1 MIHLIKKAHVGGAQ
15 CLRLITL
22 VALFALAIAT
32 ATAEENKAQLDV
44 TRLAGVD
51 PADIVNTDNTH
62 RVYPYSDEGRKHTFL
77 LMNVGTQQFF
87 NIGGS
92 YGRHASLRDYGM
104 LLWIYNNS
112 KTPDTYNIRT
122 RLNMVAGTTTTTEN
136 LNNKNSYVQYIDN
149 DELKN
154 GVYLE
159 ANPTDDTRAFGW
171 TFEQAEGYT
180 ATNKVYKIKTYGGRY
195 LTATPNDTDDNFCEA
210 VANATPDNPN
220 YCVWKLITLEEYY
233 RLFNTSPSNLS
244 APIDATFLLQSPGF
258 RYDKTNRAY
267 WVTIGATGMSKKIR
281 IGVEECYRWPTSA
294 EYEGGKENDK
304 NYIYENGKYFAAD
317 IKNAHK
323 CGLIQWVTVHKPG
336 WYIFRCNGFS
346 NTNKLAKFFITNSL
360 TYNTT
365 GGFIS
370 TSILNPLDTNGP
382 TNLLDAGKA
391 FYAGKYENEVM
402 IHVSQADI
410 DAMQQV
416 VGTREEHLGFG
427 VIVDNDGTTPT
438 NEWTAFDNFRMLYAG
453 EYEGPCLV
461 LDEDNPDLSYLTETS
476 DEYKNVV
483 LHLNRTFTLNKWN
496 TLTLPVD
503 LTYGQMKR
511 AFGDEM
517 MLAELYQLNANS
529 VRFKTVNRTNDDE
542 VMLTAYTPYIIKP
555 TKEADDNVAYTTP
568 RLKKAAN
575 QYWLGEGEGKYNDE
589 DKVKRYTA
597 GQVSIKAGHY
607 DIPNVTLNRELLT
620 TNLDDHWVS
629 TTTTSASTNDMVCK
643 GTMAKTYY
651 VKDGNGYFY
660 TDGSEQRDDLSG
672 DYFMNKGTM
681 YKVPSTKQYGLKA
694 FRCWFELTGNTD
706 NGSTATAP
714 AKEVSLV
721 IDGIEDN
728 TTGIDTVVGDPS
740 SASAKAHTGAGV
752 YNLNG
757 QLVRPGTSLDGLP
770 QGIYIVNGKKVKK

>member
-62 RVYPYSDEGRKHTFL
+62 RETPYSDEGRKYTFL

-104 LLWIYNNS
+104 LLWIYKNS
-112 KTPDTYNIRT
+112 TTADTYNIRT

-136 LNNKNSYVQYIDN
+136 LNNENSYVQYIDN
-149 DELKN
+149 DELKP

-159 ANPTDDTRAFGW
+159 ANSADATREFGW
-171 TFEQAEGYT
+171 FFEQADGYSKE
-180 ATNKVYKIKTYGGRY
+180 NKVYKIRTYGNRY
-195 LTATPNDTDDNFCEA
+195 LTATPNDANDNFCEA
-210 VANATPDNPN
+210 VADAKLDNPD
-220 YCVWKLITLEEYY
+220 YRVWKLITLEEYY
-233 RLFNTSPSNLS
+233 QLFDASPSDLS
-244 APIDATFLLQSPGF
+244 APIDATFLLQSPDF
-258 RYDKTNRAY
+258 SYNLSNMAY
-267 WVTIGATGMSKKIR
+267 WISTGDAENIR
-281 IGVEECYRWPTSA
+281 FGVEECYKKPTEA
-294 EYEGGKENDK
+294 YYKGGKENDK
-304 NYIYENGKYFAAD
+304 SYICENGKYFAAD
-317 IKNAHK
+317 IKNSK
-323 CGLIQWVTVHKPG
+323 KNGLDQMVNVHKPG
-336 WYIFRCNGFS
+336 WYIIRCNGFS
-346 NTNKLAKFFITNSL
+346 NTNGQAKLFVSDYYSFSSTKE
-360 TYNTT
+360 Y
-365 GGFIS
+365 IS
-370 TSILNPLDTNGP
+370 TVVLNPLDANGP
-382 TNLLDAGKA
+382 TNLLEAGKA

-402 IHVSQADI
+402 IHVSQEDI
-410 DAMQQV
+410 TNFDGEVTLVFGIV
-416 VGTREEHLGFG
+416 VGD
-427 VIVDNDGTTPT
+427 DNTTFT

-483 LHLNRTFTLNKWN
+483 LHLNRTFTLNQWN
-496 TLTLPVD
+496 TLTLPVN

-568 RLKKAAN
+568 RLRKAAN

-589 DKVKRYTA
+589 DKVTRYTS
-597 GQVSIKAGHY
+597 GQVSIKVGHY
-607 DIPNVTLNRELLT
+607 DIPNVTLNRELLKT
-620 TNLDDHWVS
+620 KLDDHWVS

-660 TDGSEQRDDLSG
+660 TDGSEQRDALSG
-672 DYFMNKGTM
+672 DYFMKEGTM
-681 YKVPSTKQYGLKA
+681 WKVPSTKQYGLKA

-706 NGSTATAP
+706 NGTTATAP

-721 IDGIEDN
+721 IDDIEDN

-770 QGIYIVNGKKVKK
+770 KGIYIVNGKKVKK

>member
-104 LLWIYNNS
+104 LLWIYKNS
-112 KTPDTYNIRT
+112 TTADTYNIRT

-149 DELKN
+149 DELKP

-159 ANPTDDTRAFGW
+159 ANPTDATREFGW
-171 TFEQAEGYT
+171 TFEQAEDYSDD
-180 ATNKVYKIKTYGGRY
+180 NKVYKIKTYGNRY
-195 LTATPNDTDDNFCEA
+195 LTATPNDADGNFCEA

-233 RLFNTSPSNLS
+233 QLFDASPSDLS
-244 APIDATFLLQSPGF
+244 APIDATFLLQSPDF
-258 RYDKTNRAY
+258 SYNLSNMAY
-267 WVTIGATGMSKKIR
+267 WISTGDDENIR
-281 IGVEECYRWPTSA
+281 FGVEECYKKPTEA
-294 EYEGGKENDK
+294 YYKGGKENDK
-304 NYIYENGKYFAAD
+304 SYICENGKYFAAD
-317 IKNAHK
+317 IKNSK
-323 CGLIQWVTVHKPG
+323 KNGLDQMVNVHKPG

-346 NTNKLAKFFITNSL
+346 NTNGQAKLFVSEAIKYQIT
-360 TYNTT
+360 
-365 GGFIS
+365 GEH
-370 TSILNPLDTNGP
+370 TSKVALNQLDANGI
-382 TNLLDAGKA
+382 TNLLEAGKA
-391 FYAGKYENEVM
+391 FYTGKYENEVM
-402 IHVSQADI
+402 IHVSQEDI
-410 DAMQQV
+410 TNFDGVVTLVFGIV
-416 VGTREEHLGFG
+416 VGD
-427 VIVDNDGTTPT
+427 DNTTFT
-438 NEWTAFDNFRMLYAG
+438 NAWTAFDNFRMLYAG

-483 LHLNRTFTLNKWN
+483 LHLKRTFTLNQWN
-496 TLTLPVD
+496 TLTLPVN

-568 RLKKAAN
+568 RLRKADN
-575 QYWLGEGEGKYNDE
+575 QFWLDEGKGKENTE
-589 DKVKRYTA
+589 DGVTRYTS

-607 DIPNVTLNRELLT
+607 DIPNVTLNRELLKT
-620 TNLDDHWVS
+620 KLDDHWVS

-651 VKDGNGYFY
+651 VKDGKGMFY
-660 TDGSEQRDDLSG
+660 TDNDKQRDDLSG
-672 DYFMNKGTM
+672 DYFMNKDTM

-706 NGSTATAP
+706 NGTTATAP

-721 IDGIEDN
+721 IDDIEDN
-728 TTGIDTVVGDPS
+728 TTGIDAVVSDPS

-770 QGIYIVNGKKVKK
+770 KGIYIVNGKKVKK

>member
-62 RVYPYSDEGRKHTFL
+62 RETPYSDEGRKHTFL

-104 LLWIYNNS
+104 LLWIYKNS
-112 KTPDTYNIRT
+112 TTADTYNIRT

-149 DELKN
+149 DELKP

-159 ANPTDDTRAFGW
+159 ANPTDATREFGW
-171 TFEQAEGYT
+171 TFEQAEGYSDD
-180 ATNKVYKIKTYGGRY
+180 NKVYKIKTYGNRY
-195 LTATPNDTDDNFCEA
+195 LTATPNDANDNFCEA
-210 VANATPDNPN
+210 VADAKLDNPD
-220 YCVWKLITLEEYY
+220 YRVWKLITLEEYY
-233 RLFNTSPSNLS
+233 QLFDASPSDLS
-244 APIDATFLLQSPGF
+244 APIDATFLLQNPGF
-258 RYDKTNRAY
+258 SYNLSNMAY
-267 WVTIGATGMSKKIR
+267 WISKGHDENIR
-281 IGVEECYRWPTSA
+281 FGVEECYKKPTEA
-294 EYEGGKENDK
+294 YYKGGKENDK
-304 NYIYENGKYFAAD
+304 SYICENGKYFAAD
-317 IKNAHK
+317 IKNSK
-323 CGLIQWVTVHKPG
+323 KNGLDQMVNVHKPG
-336 WYIFRCNGFS
+336 WYIIRCNGFS
-346 NTNKLAKFFITNSL
+346 NTNGQAKLFVSEAIKYQIT
-360 TYNTT
+360 
-365 GGFIS
+365 GEH
-370 TSILNPLDTNGP
+370 TSKVALNKLDTNGP
-382 TNLLDAGKA
+382 TDLLEAGKA

-402 IHVSQADI
+402 IHVSQEDI
-410 DAMQQV
+410 TNFDGVVTLVFGIV
-416 VGTREEHLGFG
+416 VGD
-427 VIVDNDGTTPT
+427 DNTTFT
-438 NEWTAFDNFRMLYAG
+438 NAWTAFDNFRMLYAG

-483 LHLNRTFTLNKWN
+483 LHLNRTFTLNQWN

-529 VRFKTVNRTNDDE
+529 VRFKTVSCTNDDD

-575 QYWLGEGEGKYNDE
+575 QYWLGENEGKTY
-589 DKVKRYTA
+589 DKEGVTRYTA

-651 VKDGNGYFY
+651 VKDGNGMFY

-757 QLVRPGTSLDGLP
+757 QLVRPGTSLEGLP
-770 QGIYIVNGKKVKK
+770 KGIYIVNGKKVKK

>member
-1 MIHLIKKAHVGGAQ
+1 MTHLIKKAHVGGAQ
-15 CLRLITL
+15 CFRLITL

-51 PADIVNTDNTH
+51 PAKIVNTDNTH
-62 RVYPYSDEGRKHTFL
+62 RETPNNDEGRQYTFM

-104 LLWIYNNS
+104 LLWIYKNY
-112 KTPDTYNIRT
+112 KTPGTYNIRT
-122 RLNMVAGTTTTTEN
+122 SLNMVAKTTTDTGN
-136 LNNKNSYVQYIDN
+136 MDNNDSYVQYIDN
-149 DELKN
+149 DAQKH

-159 ANPTDDTRAFGW
+159 ADSADATRAFGW
-171 TFEQAEGYT
+171 TFEQAEGYSE
-180 ATNKVYKIKTYGGRY
+180 TNKVYKIKTYGNRY
-195 LTATPNDTDDNFCEA
+195 LTATPNDADGNFCEA
-210 VANATPDNPN
+210 TTDATLDNPD
-220 YCVWKLITLEEYY
+220 YRVWKLITLEEYY
-233 RLFNTSPSNLS
+233 ELFKASPSDLS

-258 RYDKTNRAY
+258 SYDKTTMAY
-267 WVTIGATGMSKKIR
+267 WRSIGDADNVR
-281 IGVEECYRWPTSA
+281 FGVEECYRKPT
-294 EYEGGKENDK
+294 ENYYKGGKANDK
-304 NYIYENGKYFAAD
+304 SYICENGKFFAAD
-317 IKNAHK
+317 IIKNSK
-323 CGLIQWVTVHKPG
+323 KSGLDQMVNVHKPG

-346 NTNKLAKFFITNSL
+346 NTNGQAKLFVSEAFDYYIMGKH
-360 TYNTT
+360 
-365 GGFIS
+365 
-370 TSILNPLDTNGP
+370 TSKVALNPLDANGP
-382 TNLLDAGKA
+382 TDLLEAGKA

-402 IHVSQADI
+402 IHVSQAELGDHDGTMSLVFGI
-410 DAMQQV
+410 V
-416 VGTREEHLGFG
+416 VGD
-427 VIVDNDGTTPT
+427 DNSTFT
-438 NEWTAFDNFRMLYAG
+438 NAWTAFDNFRMLYAG
-453 EYEGPCLV
+453 EYEGPSLV

-483 LHLNRTFTLNKWN
+483 LHLNRTFTLNQWN

-503 LTYGQMKR
+503 LTYGQMKHT
-511 AFGDEM
+511 FGDEM

-555 TKEADDNVAYTTP
+555 TKGPDDNVAYTTP
-568 RLKKAAN
+568 RLRKADN
-575 QYWLGEGEGKYNDE
+575 QYWLDEGKGVKNADDE
-589 DKVKRYTA
+589 VTRYTS

-607 DIPNVTLNRELLT
+607 DIPDVTLNRELLKT
-620 TNLDDHWVS
+620 KLDAHWVS

-660 TDGSEQRDDLSG
+660 TDGSEQRDALSG

-740 SASAKAHTGAGV
+740 SASAKAHTGDGV

>member
-104 LLWIYNNS
+104 LLWIYKNS
-112 KTPDTYNIRT
+112 TTADTYNIRT
-122 RLNMVAGTTTTTEN
+122 RLNMVAGTTTTEN

-149 DELKN
+149 YELKP

-159 ANPTDDTRAFGW
+159 ANPTDATRKFGW
-171 TFEQAEGYT
+171 TFEQADGYSKE
-180 ATNKVYKIKTYGGRY
+180 NKVYKIRTYGNRY
-195 LTATPNDTDDNFCEA
+195 LTATPNDANDNFCEA
-210 VANATPDNPN
+210 VADAKLDNPD
-220 YCVWKLITLEEYY
+220 YRVWKLITLEEYY
-233 RLFNTSPSNLS
+233 QLFDASPSDLS
-244 APIDATFLLQSPGF
+244 APIDATFLLQSPDF
-258 RYDKTNRAY
+258 SYNLSNMAY
-267 WVTIGATGMSKKIR
+267 WISTGDADKIR
-281 IGVEECYRWPTSA
+281 FGVDECYKKPTEA
-294 EYEGGKENDK
+294 YYKGGKENDK
-304 NYIYENGKYFAAD
+304 SYICENGKYFAAD
-317 IKNAHK
+317 IKNSNK
-323 CGLIQWVTVHKPG
+323 TGLDQMVNVHKPG
-336 WYIFRCNGFS
+336 WYIIRCNGFS
-346 NTNKLAKFFITNSL
+346 NTNGQAKLFVSEAIKYQIT
-360 TYNTT
+360 
-365 GGFIS
+365 GEH
-370 TSILNPLDTNGP
+370 TSKVALNQLDANGI
-382 TNLLDAGKA
+382 TNLLEAGKA
-391 FYAGKYENEVM
+391 FYTGKYENEVM
-402 IHVSQADI
+402 IHVSQEDI
-410 DAMQQV
+410 TNFDGVVTLVFGIV
-416 VGTREEHLGFG
+416 VGD
-427 VIVDNDGTTPT
+427 DNTTFT
-438 NEWTAFDNFRMLYAG
+438 NAWTAFDNFRMLYAG

-511 AFGDEM
+511 AFGDDM
-517 MLAELYQLNANS
+517 MLAKLYQLNANS
-529 VRFKTVNRTNDDE
+529 VRFKTVSCTNDDD

-555 TKEADDNVAYTTP
+555 TKGADDNVAYTTP
-568 RLKKAAN
+568 RLRKAAN

-589 DKVKRYTA
+589 DKVTRYTS
-597 GQVSIKAGHY
+597 GQVSIKVGHY
-607 DIPNVTLNRELLT
+607 DIPNVTLNRELLKT
-620 TNLDDHWVS
+620 KLDDHWVS
-629 TTTTSASTNDMVCK
+629 KTTTSASTNDMVCK

-651 VKDGNGYFY
+651 VKDGNGMFY

-681 YKVPSTKQYGLKA
+681 WKVPTTKQYGLKA

-728 TTGIDTVVGDPS
+728 TTGIDTVVSDPS

>member
-1 MIHLIKKAHVGGAQ
+1 MTHLIKKAHVGGAQ

-62 RVYPYSDEGRKHTFL
+62 RETPNNDEGRQYTFM

-92 YGRHASLRDYGM
+92 YGKHATLSHHGM
-104 LLWIYNNS
+104 LLWIYKNS
-112 KTPDTYNIRT
+112 TTEGTYNIRT
-122 RLNMVAGTTTTTEN
+122 RLNMVAKTNTNPGN
-136 LNNKNSYVQYIDN
+136 PDNKNSYVQYIDN
-149 DELKN
+149 DELKH

-171 TFEQAEGYT
+171 TFEQAEGYS
-180 ATNKVYKIKTYGGRY
+180 ATNKVYKIKTYGDRY
-195 LTATPNDTDDNFCEA
+195 LTATPNDADDNFCEA
-210 VANATPDNPN
+210 TKDAPHDNPD
-220 YCVWKLITLEEYY
+220 YRVWKLITLEEYY
-233 RLFNTSPSNLS
+233 QLVNTSPSDLS
-244 APIDATFLLQSPGF
+244 APIDVTFLLQNPGF
-258 RYDKTNRAY
+258 SYDLSTMAY
-267 WVTIGATGMSKKIR
+267 WISKGDADKIR
-281 IGVEECYRWPTSA
+281 FGVEECYRKPTEA
-294 EYEGGKENDK
+294 YYKGGKENDK
-304 NYIYENGKYFAAD
+304 SYICENGKYFAAD
-317 IKNAHK
+317 IKNSK
-323 CGLIQWVTVHKPG
+323 KTGLDQMVNVHKPG
-336 WYIFRCNGFS
+336 WYIIRCNGFS
-346 NTNKLAKFFITNSL
+346 NTNGQAKLFVSEAFKYQIL
-360 TYNTT
+360 
-365 GGFIS
+365 GEH
-370 TSILNPLDTNGP
+370 TSKVALNPLDANGL
-382 TNLLDAGKA
+382 TNLLEAGKA
-391 FYAGKYENEVM
+391 FYTGKYENEVM
-402 IHVSQADI
+402 MHVSQEDI
-410 DAMQQV
+410 TNFGGVVTLVFGIV
-416 VGTREEHLGFG
+416 VGD
-427 VIVDNDGTTPT
+427 DNTTLT
-438 NEWTAFDNFRMLYAG
+438 NAWTVFDNFRMLYAG
-453 EYEGPCLV
+453 EYEGPSLV

-496 TLTLPVD
+496 TLTLPVN

-511 AFGDEM
+511 AFGDDM

-529 VRFKTVNRTNDDE
+529 VRFKTVSRTNDDE
-542 VMLTAYTPYIIKP
+542 VMLNAYTPYIIKP
-555 TKEADDNVAYTTP
+555 TKGPDDNVAYTTP
-568 RLKKAAN
+568 RLRKADN
-575 QYWLGEGEGKYNDE
+575 QFWLGENEGKYNNE
-589 DKVKRYTA
+589 DKVTRYKA
-597 GQVSIKAGHY
+597 GQVSINAGHY
-607 DIPNVTLNRELLT
+607 DIPNVTLNRELLKN
-620 TNLDDHWVS
+620 NLDDHWVS

-651 VKDGNGYFY
+651 VNKGKGTFY
-660 TDGSEQRDDLSG
+660 TDNGEQRDALSG

>member
-62 RVYPYSDEGRKHTFL
+62 RETPYSDEGRKHTFL

-104 LLWIYNNS
+104 LLWIYKNS
-112 KTPDTYNIRT
+112 TTADTYNIRT

-149 DELKN
+149 DELKP

-159 ANPTDDTRAFGW
+159 ANSADATREFGW
-171 TFEQAEGYT
+171 HFKRAEGYSDN
-180 ATNKVYKIKTYGGRY
+180 NKVYEIWTYGNRY
-195 LTATPNDTDDNFCEA
+195 LTATPNDANDNFCEA
-210 VANATPDNPN
+210 VADAKLDNPD
-220 YCVWKLITLEEYY
+220 YRVWKLITLEEYY
-233 RLFNTSPSNLS
+233 QLFDASPSDLS
-244 APIDATFLLQSPGF
+244 APIDATFLLQNPGF
-258 RYDKTNRAY
+258 SYDLSNRAY
-267 WVTIGATGMSKKIR
+267 WIPTGDPENIR
-281 IGVEECYRWPTSA
+281 FGVDECYKKPTEA
-294 EYEGGKENDK
+294 YYKGGKENDK
-304 NYIYENGKYFAAD
+304 SYICENGKYFAAD
-317 IKNAHK
+317 IKNSK
-323 CGLIQWVTVHKPG
+323 KNGLDQMVNVHKPG
-336 WYIFRCNGFS
+336 WYIIRCNGFS
-346 NTNKLAKFFITNSL
+346 NTNGQAKLFVSEAIKYQIT
-360 TYNTT
+360 
-365 GGFIS
+365 GEH
-370 TSILNPLDTNGP
+370 TSKVALNKLDTNGP
-382 TNLLDAGKA
+382 TDLLEAGKA

-402 IHVSQADI
+402 IHVSQEDI
-410 DAMQQV
+410 TNFDGVVTLVFGIV
-416 VGTREEHLGFG
+416 VGD
-427 VIVDNDGTTPT
+427 DNTTFT
-438 NEWTAFDNFRMLYAG
+438 NAWTAFDNFRMLYAG

-483 LHLNRTFTLNKWN
+483 LHLNRTFTLNQWN

-529 VRFKTVNRTNDDE
+529 VRFKTVSCTNDDD

-555 TKEADDNVAYTTP
+555 TKKADDNVAYTTP
-568 RLKKAAN
+568 RLRKADN
-575 QYWLGEGEGKYNDE
+575 QFWLDEGKGKENTE
-589 DKVKRYTA
+589 DGVTRYTS

-607 DIPNVTLNRELLT
+607 DIPNVTLNRELLKT
-620 TNLDDHWVS
+620 KLDDHWVS

-651 VKDGNGYFY
+651 VKDGNGMFY

>member
-62 RVYPYSDEGRKHTFL
+62 RVYPYSDEGRKYTFL

-104 LLWIYNNS
+104 LLWIYKNY
-112 KTPDTYNIRT
+112 TTADTYNIRT

-149 DELKN
+149 DELKP

-159 ANPTDDTRAFGW
+159 ANPTDATREFGW
-171 TFEQAEGYT
+171 TFVQAEGYSDN
-180 ATNKVYKIKTYGGRY
+180 NKVYKIKTYGDRY
-195 LTATPNDTDDNFCEA
+195 LTATPNDADGNFCEA

-233 RLFNTSPSNLS
+233 RLFDASPSDLS
-244 APIDATFLLQSPGF
+244 APIDATFLLQSPDF
-258 RYDKTNRAY
+258 SYNLSNMAY
-267 WVTIGATGMSKKIR
+267 WISKGDADKIR
-281 IGVEECYRWPTSA
+281 FGVEECYKNPTEA
-294 EYEGGKENDK
+294 YYKGGKENDK
-304 NYIYENGKYFAAD
+304 SYICENGKYFAAD
-317 IKNAHK
+317 IKNSK
-323 CGLIQWVTVHKPG
+323 KNGLDQMVNVHKPG
-336 WYIFRCNGFS
+336 WYIIRCNGFS
-346 NTNKLAKFFITNSL
+346 NTNGQAKLFVSEAFKYQIT
-360 TYNTT
+360 
-365 GGFIS
+365 GEH
-370 TSILNPLDTNGP
+370 TSKVALNQLDANVP
-382 TNLLDAGKA
+382 TDLLEAGKA
-391 FYAGKYENEVM
+391 FYTGKYENEVM
-402 IHVSQADI
+402 IHVSQEDI
-410 DAMQQV
+410 TNFDGVVTLVFGIV
-416 VGTREEHLGFG
+416 VG
-427 VIVDNDGTTPT
+427 DNNTTFT
-438 NEWTAFDNFRMLYAG
+438 NAWTAFDNFRMLYAG
-453 EYEGPCLV
+453 EYEGPSLV

-483 LHLNRTFTLNKWN
+483 LHLNRTFTLNQWN

-511 AFGDEM
+511 AFGDDM
-517 MLAELYQLNANS
+517 MLAKLYQLNANS

-542 VMLTAYTPYIIKP
+542 VMLKAYTPYIIKP
-555 TKEADDNVAYTTP
+555 TKGADNNVAYTTP
-568 RLKKAAN
+568 RLRKADN
-575 QYWLGEGEGKYNDE
+575 KYWLDEGVGKTNADDGET
-589 DKVKRYTA
+589 RYTS

-660 TDGSEQRDDLSG
+660 TDGSEQRDALSG

-706 NGSTATAP
+706 NGTTATAP

-770 QGIYIVNGKKVKK
+770 KGIYIVNGKKVKK

>member
-104 LLWIYNNS
+104 LLWIYKNS
-112 KTPDTYNIRT
+112 TTADTYNIRT

-149 DELKN
+149 DELKP

-159 ANPTDDTRAFGW
+159 ANPTDATREFGW
-171 TFEQAEGYT
+171 TFEQAEDYSDD
-180 ATNKVYKIKTYGGRY
+180 NKVYKIKTYGNRY
-195 LTATPNDTDDNFCEA
+195 LTATPNDANDNFCEA
-210 VANATPDNPN
+210 VADAKLDNPD
-220 YCVWKLITLEEYY
+220 YRVWKLITLEEYY
-233 RLFNTSPSNLS
+233 QLFDASPSDLS
-244 APIDATFLLQSPGF
+244 APIDATFLLQSPDF
-258 RYDKTNRAY
+258 SYNLSNMAY
-267 WVTIGATGMSKKIR
+267 WIPTGDPENIR
-281 IGVEECYRWPTSA
+281 FGVDECYKKPTEA
-294 EYEGGKENDK
+294 YYKGGKENDK
-304 NYIYENGKYFAAD
+304 SYICENGKYFAAD
-317 IKNAHK
+317 IKNSNK
-323 CGLIQWVTVHKPG
+323 TGLDQMVNVHKPG
-336 WYIFRCNGFS
+336 WYIIRCNGFS
-346 NTNKLAKFFITNSL
+346 NTNGQAKLFVSEAIKYQIT
-360 TYNTT
+360 
-365 GGFIS
+365 GEH
-370 TSILNPLDTNGP
+370 TSKVALNKLDTNGP
-382 TNLLDAGKA
+382 TDLLEAGKA

-402 IHVSQADI
+402 IHVSQEDI
-410 DAMQQV
+410 TNFDGVVTLVFGIV
-416 VGTREEHLGFG
+416 VGD
-427 VIVDNDGTTPT
+427 DNTTFT
-438 NEWTAFDNFRMLYAG
+438 NAWTAFDNFRMLYAG

-529 VRFKTVNRTNDDE
+529 VRFKTVSCDTDDK
-542 VMLTAYTPYIIKP
+542 VMLNAYTPYIIKP

-575 QYWLGEGEGKYNDE
+575 QYWLGENEGKTY
-589 DKVKRYTA
+589 DKEGVTRYTA

-770 QGIYIVNGKKVKK
+770 KGIYIVNGKKVKK

>member
-62 RVYPYSDEGRKHTFL
+62 RETPYSDKGRKYTFL

-104 LLWIYNNS
+104 LLWIYKNS
-112 KTPDTYNIRT
+112 TTADTYNIRT

-149 DELKN
+149 DELKP

-159 ANPTDDTRAFGW
+159 ANPTDATREFGW
-171 TFEQAEGYT
+171 TFEQAEDYSDD
-180 ATNKVYKIKTYGGRY
+180 NKVYKIKTYGNRY
-195 LTATPNDTDDNFCEA
+195 LTATPNDANDNFCEA
-210 VANATPDNPN
+210 VADAKLDNPD
-220 YCVWKLITLEEYY
+220 YRVWKLITLEEYY
-233 RLFNTSPSNLS
+233 QLFDASPSDLS
-244 APIDATFLLQSPGF
+244 APIDATFLLQSPDF
-258 RYDKTNRAY
+258 SYNLSNMAY
-267 WVTIGATGMSKKIR
+267 WIPTGDDDKIR
-281 IGVEECYRWPTSA
+281 FGVEECYKNQTEA
-294 EYEGGKENDK
+294 YYKGGKENDK
-304 NYIYENGKYFAAD
+304 SYICENGKYFAAD
-317 IKNAHK
+317 IKNSK
-323 CGLIQWVTVHKPG
+323 KNGLDQMVNVHKPG
-336 WYIFRCNGFS
+336 WYIIRCNGFS
-346 NTNKLAKFFITNSL
+346 NTNGQAKLFVSEAIKYQIT
-360 TYNTT
+360 
-365 GGFIS
+365 GEH
-370 TSILNPLDTNGP
+370 TSKVALNKLDTNGP
-382 TNLLDAGKA
+382 TDLLEAGKA

-402 IHVSQADI
+402 IHVSQEDI
-410 DAMQQV
+410 TKFDGVVTLVFGIV
-416 VGTREEHLGFG
+416 VGD
-427 VIVDNDGTTPT
+427 DNTTFT
-438 NEWTAFDNFRMLYAG
+438 NAWTAFDNFRMLYAG

-483 LHLNRTFTLNKWN
+483 LHLKRTFTLNQWN
-496 TLTLPVD
+496 TLTLPVN

-529 VRFKTVNRTNDDE
+529 VRFKTVSCTNDDD

-555 TKEADDNVAYTTP
+555 TKKADDNVAYTTP

-575 QYWLGEGEGKYNDE
+575 QYWLGENEGKTY
-589 DKVKRYTA
+589 DKEGVTRYTA

-651 VKDGNGYFY
+651 VKDGNGMFY

-728 TTGIDTVVGDPS
+728 TTGIDTVVGDPL

-770 QGIYIVNGKKVKK
+770 KGIYIVNGKKVKK

>member
-104 LLWIYNNS
+104 LLWIYKNS
-112 KTPDTYNIRT
+112 TTADTYNIRT

-149 DELKN
+149 DELKP

-159 ANPTDDTRAFGW
+159 ANPTDATREFGW
-171 TFEQAEGYT
+171 TFEQAEGYSDD
-180 ATNKVYKIKTYGGRY
+180 NKVYKIKTYGNRY
-195 LTATPNDTDDNFCEA
+195 LTATPNDANDNFCEA
-210 VANATPDNPN
+210 VADAKLDNPD
-220 YCVWKLITLEEYY
+220 YRVWKLITLEEYY
-233 RLFNTSPSNLS
+233 QLFDASPSDLS
-244 APIDATFLLQSPGF
+244 APIDATFLLQSPDF
-258 RYDKTNRAY
+258 SYNLSNMAY
-267 WVTIGATGMSKKIR
+267 WISKGHDENIR
-281 IGVEECYRWPTSA
+281 FGVEECYKKPTEA
-294 EYEGGKENDK
+294 YYKGGKENDK
-304 NYIYENGKYFAAD
+304 SYICENGKYFAAD
-317 IKNAHK
+317 IKNSK
-323 CGLIQWVTVHKPG
+323 KNGLDQMVNVHKPG
-336 WYIFRCNGFS
+336 WYIIRCNGFS
-346 NTNKLAKFFITNSL
+346 NTNGQAKLFVSEAIKYQIT
-360 TYNTT
+360 
-365 GGFIS
+365 GEH
-370 TSILNPLDTNGP
+370 TSKVALNQLDANGI
-382 TNLLDAGKA
+382 TNLLEAGKA
-391 FYAGKYENEVM
+391 FYTGKYENEVM
-402 IHVSQADI
+402 IHVSQEDI
-410 DAMQQV
+410 TKFDGV
-416 VGTREEHLGFG
+416 VTLVFG
-427 VIVDNDGTTPT
+427 IVIGDNNTTFT
-438 NEWTAFDNFRMLYAG
+438 NAWTAFDNFRMLYAG

-483 LHLNRTFTLNKWN
+483 LHLKRTFTLNQWN
-496 TLTLPVD
+496 TLTLPVN

-575 QYWLGEGEGKYNDE
+575 QYWLGENEGKTY
-589 DKVKRYTA
+589 DKEGVTRYTA

-714 AKEVSLV
+714 AKEVSLF

-728 TTGIDTVVGDPS
+728 ITGIDTVVGDPS

>member
-62 RVYPYSDEGRKHTFL
+62 RETPNNDEGRKYTFM

-92 YGRHASLRDYGM
+92 YGKHATLSHYGM
-104 LLWIYNNS
+104 LLWIYQNS
-112 KTPDTYNIRT
+112 TTTGTYNIRT
-122 RLNMVAGTTTTTEN
+122 RLNMVAKTNTNAGDMD
-136 LNNKNSYVQYIDN
+136 NKNSYVQYIDN
-149 DELKN
+149 DERKP

-171 TFEQAEGYT
+171 TFEQAEGYSDD
-180 ATNKVYKIKTYGGRY
+180 NKVYKIKTYGNRY
-195 LTATPNDTDDNFCEA
+195 LTATPNDANDNFCEA
-210 VANATPDNPN
+210 VADAKLDNSD
-220 YCVWKLITLEEYY
+220 YRVWKLITLEEYY
-233 RLFNTSPSNLS
+233 QLFDASPSDLS
-244 APIDATFLLQSPGF
+244 APIDATFLLQSPDF
-258 RYDKTNRAY
+258 SYDLSNRAY
-267 WVTIGATGMSKKIR
+267 WISTGDADKIR
-281 IGVEECYRWPTSA
+281 FGVEECYKKPTEA
-294 EYEGGKENDK
+294 YYKGGKENDK
-304 NYIYENGKYFAAD
+304 SYICENGKYFAAD
-317 IKNAHK
+317 IKNSK
-323 CGLIQWVTVHKPG
+323 KNGLDQMVNVHKPG

-346 NTNKLAKFFITNSL
+346 NTNGQAKLFVSEASDYYIMGKH
-360 TYNTT
+360 
-365 GGFIS
+365 
-370 TSILNPLDTNGP
+370 TSKVALNKLDTNGP
-382 TNLLDAGKA
+382 TDLLEAGKA

-402 IHVSQADI
+402 IHVSQAELDSK
-410 DAMQQV
+410 
-416 VGTREEHLGFG
+416 
-427 VIVDNDGTTPT
+427 DGTVSLVFGIVIGDNNTTFT
-438 NEWTAFDNFRMLYAG
+438 NAWTAFDNFRMLYAG
-453 EYEGPCLV
+453 EYEGPSLV

-517 MLAELYQLNANS
+517 MLAKLYQLNANS
-529 VRFKTVNRTNDDE
+529 VRFKTVSCTNDDD

-555 TKEADDNVAYTTP
+555 TKGADDNVAYTTP
-568 RLKKAAN
+568 RLRKAAN

-589 DKVKRYTA
+589 DKVTRYTS
-597 GQVSIKAGHY
+597 GQVSIKVGHY

-728 TTGIDTVVGDPS
+728 TTGIDAVVDDPS

-757 QLVRPGTSLDGLP
+757 QLVRSGTSLDGLP
-770 QGIYIVNGKKVKK
+770 QGIYISSTAKR

>member
-44 TRLAGVD
+44 TRLAGVN

-104 LLWIYNNS
+104 LLWIYKNS
-112 KTPDTYNIRT
+112 TTADTYNIRT

-149 DELKN
+149 DELKP

-159 ANPTDDTRAFGW
+159 ANPTDATREFGW
-171 TFEQAEGYT
+171 TFVQAEGYSDN
-180 ATNKVYKIKTYGGRY
+180 NKVYKIKTYGDRY
-195 LTATPNDTDDNFCEA
+195 LTATPNDADGNFCEA

-244 APIDATFLLQSPGF
+244 APIDATFLLQSPDF
-258 RYDKTNRAY
+258 SYNLSNMAY
-267 WVTIGATGMSKKIR
+267 WIPTGDDDKIR
-281 IGVEECYRWPTSA
+281 FGVEECYKNPTEA
-294 EYEGGKENDK
+294 YYKGGKENDK
-304 NYIYENGKYFAAD
+304 SYICENGKYFAAD
-317 IKNAHK
+317 IKNSK
-323 CGLIQWVTVHKPG
+323 KNGLDQMVNVHKPG
-336 WYIFRCNGFS
+336 WYIIRCNGFS
-346 NTNKLAKFFITNSL
+346 NTNGQAKLFVSEAIKYQIT
-360 TYNTT
+360 
-365 GGFIS
+365 GEH
-370 TSILNPLDTNGP
+370 TSKVALNQLDANGI
-382 TNLLDAGKA
+382 TNLLEAGKA
-391 FYAGKYENEVM
+391 FYTGKYENEVM
-402 IHVSQADI
+402 IHVSQEDI
-410 DAMQQV
+410 TKFDGV
-416 VGTREEHLGFG
+416 VTLVFG
-427 VIVDNDGTTPT
+427 IVIGDNNTTFT
-438 NEWTAFDNFRMLYAG
+438 NAWTAFDNFRMLYAG

-483 LHLNRTFTLNKWN
+483 LHLNRTFTLNQWN
-496 TLTLPVD
+496 TLTLPVN

-529 VRFKTVNRTNDDE
+529 VRFKTVSCTNDDD

-555 TKEADDNVAYTTP
+555 TKKADDNVAYTTP

-575 QYWLGEGEGKYNDE
+575 QYWLGENEGKTY
-589 DKVKRYTA
+589 DKEGVTRYTA

-714 AKEVSLV
+714 AKEVRLV

>member
-1 MIHLIKKAHVGGAQ
+1 MTHLIKKAHFGGAQ

-51 PADIVNTDNTH
+51 PAEIVNTDNTY
-62 RVYPYSDEGRKHTFL
+62 RVTPYDEEGRKHTFL
-77 LMNVGTQQFF
+77 LMNVGTQRFF

-92 YGRHASLRDYGM
+92 YGRHATLAHYGM
-104 LLWIYNNS
+104 LLWIYQNS
-112 KTPDTYNIRT
+112 TTTGTYNIRT
-122 RLNMVAGTTTTTEN
+122 RLNMVAKTTTETGN
-136 LNNKNSYVQYIDN
+136 PDNKDSYVQYIDN
-149 DELKN
+149 DGQKN

-159 ANPTDDTRAFGW
+159 ANPTDETRAFGW
-171 TFEQAEGYT
+171 TFEQAEGYS
-180 ATNKVYKIKTYGGRY
+180 ATNKVYKIKTYGNRY
-195 LTATPNDTDDNFCEA
+195 LTATPNDADDNFCEA
-210 VANATPDNPN
+210 TTDDAKLDNPD
-220 YCVWKLITLEEYY
+220 YRVWKLITLEEYY
-233 RLFNTSPSNLS
+233 QLFDASPSNLS

-258 RYDKTNRAY
+258 SYDKTTMAY
-267 WVTIGATGMSKKIR
+267 WRSIGDAHYVHF
-281 IGVEECYRWPTSA
+281 GVDECYRKPTNA
-294 EYEGGKENDK
+294 FYEGYKKDDK
-304 NYIYENGKYFAAD
+304 SYICENGKYFAAD
-317 IKNAHK
+317 IKDSKKN
-323 CGLIQWVTVHKPG
+323 GLDQMVNVHKPG

-346 NTNKLAKFFITNSL
+346 NTNGQAKLFVSEALKYYIL
-360 TYNTT
+360 
-365 GGFIS
+365 GEH
-370 TSILNPLDTNGP
+370 TSKVALNPLDANGP
-382 TNLLDAGKA
+382 TNLLEAGKA

-402 IHVSQADI
+402 IHVSQAELDDNKGTVSLVFGI
-410 DAMQQV
+410 V
-416 VGTREEHLGFG
+416 VG
-427 VIVDNDGTTPT
+427 DNNTTLT
-438 NEWTAFDNFRMLYAG
+438 DAWTAFDNFRMLYAG
-453 EYEGPCLV
+453 EYEGPSLV

-529 VRFKTVNRTNDDE
+529 VRFKTVSRTNDDD

-555 TKEADDNVAYTTP
+555 TKGPDDNVAYTTP

-575 QYWLGEGEGKYNDE
+575 QYWLDEGKGKENTE
-589 DKVKRYTA
+589 DGVTRYTS

-607 DIPNVTLNRELLT
+607 DIPNVTLNRELLNT
-620 TNLDDHWVS
+620 KLDAHWVS

-651 VKDGNGYFY
+651 VKDGNGKFY
-660 TDGSEQRDDLSG
+660 TDGGEQRDALSG

-728 TTGIDTVVGDPS
+728 TTGIDSIAGDPS

>member
-62 RVYPYSDEGRKHTFL
+62 RETPYSDEGRKYTFL

-104 LLWIYNNS
+104 LLWIYKNS
-112 KTPDTYNIRT
+112 TTADTYNIRT

-136 LNNKNSYVQYIDN
+136 LNNENSYVQYIDN
-149 DELKN
+149 DELKP

-159 ANPTDDTRAFGW
+159 ANSADATREFGW
-171 TFEQAEGYT
+171 FFEQAEGYSDN
-180 ATNKVYKIKTYGGRY
+180 NKVYKIKTYGNRY
-195 LTATPNDTDDNFCEA
+195 LTATPNDANDNFCEA
-210 VANATPDNPN
+210 VADAKLDNPD
-220 YCVWKLITLEEYY
+220 YRVWKLITLEEYY
-233 RLFNTSPSNLS
+233 QLFDASPSDLS
-244 APIDATFLLQSPGF
+244 APIDATFLLQSPDF
-258 RYDKTNRAY
+258 SYNLSNMAY
-267 WVTIGATGMSKKIR
+267 WISKGDADKIR
-281 IGVEECYRWPTSA
+281 FGVEECYKNPTEA
-294 EYEGGKENDK
+294 YYKGGKENDK
-304 NYIYENGKYFAAD
+304 SYICENGKYFAAD
-317 IKNAHK
+317 IKNSK
-323 CGLIQWVTVHKPG
+323 KNGLDQMVNVHKPG

-346 NTNKLAKFFITNSL
+346 NTNGQAKLFVSEAFKYYIM
-360 TYNTT
+360 
-365 GGFIS
+365 GEH
-370 TSILNPLDTNGP
+370 TSKVALNQLDANVP
-382 TNLLDAGKA
+382 TDLLEAGKA

-402 IHVSQADI
+402 IHVSQAELDSNK
-410 DAMQQV
+410 
-416 VGTREEHLGFG
+416 GTVSLVFG
-427 VIVDNDGTTPT
+427 IVIGDDNTTFT
-438 NEWTAFDNFRMLYAG
+438 NAWTAFDNFRMLYAG

-483 LHLNRTFTLNKWN
+483 LHLNRTFTLNQWN

-575 QYWLGEGEGKYNDE
+575 QYWLGENEGKTY
-589 DKVKRYTA
+589 DKEGVTRYTA

-651 VKDGNGYFY
+651 VKDGNGMFY

-694 FRCWFELTGNTD
+694 FRCWFDLTGNTD

-770 QGIYIVNGKKVKK
+770 KGIYIVNGKKVKK

>member
-62 RVYPYSDEGRKHTFL
+62 RKTPYSDEGRKHTFL

-104 LLWIYNNS
+104 LLWIYKNS
-112 KTPDTYNIRT
+112 TTADTYNIRT

-136 LNNKNSYVQYIDN
+136 LNNENSYVQYIDN
-149 DELKN
+149 DELKP

-159 ANPTDDTRAFGW
+159 ANSADATREFGW
-171 TFEQAEGYT
+171 FFEQADGYSKE
-180 ATNKVYKIKTYGGRY
+180 NKVYKIRTYGNRY
-195 LTATPNDTDDNFCEA
+195 LTATPNDANDNFCEA
-210 VANATPDNPN
+210 VADAKLDNPD
-220 YCVWKLITLEEYY
+220 YRVWKLITLEEYY
-233 RLFNTSPSNLS
+233 QLFDASPSDLS
-244 APIDATFLLQSPGF
+244 APIDATFLLQSPDF
-258 RYDKTNRAY
+258 SYNLSNMAY
-267 WVTIGATGMSKKIR
+267 WISTGDADKIR
-281 IGVEECYRWPTSA
+281 FGVEECYKNPTEA
-294 EYEGGKENDK
+294 YYKGGKENDK
-304 NYIYENGKYFAAD
+304 SYICENGKYFAAD
-317 IKNAHK
+317 IKNSNK
-323 CGLIQWVTVHKPG
+323 TGLDQMVNVHKPG
-336 WYIFRCNGFS
+336 WYIIRCNGFS
-346 NTNKLAKFFITNSL
+346 NTNGQAKLFVSEAIKYQIT
-360 TYNTT
+360 
-365 GGFIS
+365 GEH
-370 TSILNPLDTNGP
+370 TSKVALNQLDANGI
-382 TNLLDAGKA
+382 TNLLEAGKA
-391 FYAGKYENEVM
+391 FYTGKYENEVM
-402 IHVSQADI
+402 IHVSQEDI
-410 DAMQQV
+410 TNFGGVVTLVFGIV
-416 VGTREEHLGFG
+416 VGD
-427 VIVDNDGTTPT
+427 DNTTFT
-438 NEWTAFDNFRMLYAG
+438 NAWTAFDNFRMLYAG

-483 LHLNRTFTLNKWN
+483 LHLNRTFTLNQWN

-575 QYWLGEGEGKYNDE
+575 QYWLGENEGKTY
-589 DKVKRYTA
+589 DKEGVTRYTA

-629 TTTTSASTNDMVCK
+629 TMTTSASTNDMVCK

-660 TDGSEQRDDLSG
+660 TDGSEQRDALSG

-770 QGIYIVNGKKVKK
+770 KGIYIVNGKKVKK

>member
-104 LLWIYNNS
+104 LLWIYKNS
-112 KTPDTYNIRT
+112 TTADTYNIRT

-136 LNNKNSYVQYIDN
+136 LNNENSYVQYIDN
-149 DELKN
+149 DELKP

-159 ANPTDDTRAFGW
+159 ANPTDATREFGW
-171 TFEQAEGYT
+171 TFEQAEDYSDD
-180 ATNKVYKIKTYGGRY
+180 NKVYKIKTYGNRY
-195 LTATPNDTDDNFCEA
+195 LTATPNDANDNFCEA
-210 VANATPDNPN
+210 VADAKLDNPD
-220 YCVWKLITLEEYY
+220 YRVWKLITLEEYY
-233 RLFNTSPSNLS
+233 QLFDASPSDLS
-244 APIDATFLLQSPGF
+244 APIDATFLLQSPDF
-258 RYDKTNRAY
+258 SYNLSNMAY
-267 WVTIGATGMSKKIR
+267 WIPTGDPENIR
-281 IGVEECYRWPTSA
+281 FGVDECYKKPTEA
-294 EYEGGKENDK
+294 YYKGGKENDK
-304 NYIYENGKYFAAD
+304 SYICENGKYFAAD
-317 IKNAHK
+317 IKNSNK
-323 CGLIQWVTVHKPG
+323 TGLDQMVNVHKPG
-336 WYIFRCNGFS
+336 WYIIRCNGFS
-346 NTNKLAKFFITNSL
+346 NTNGQAKLFVSEAIKYQIT
-360 TYNTT
+360 
-365 GGFIS
+365 GEH
-370 TSILNPLDTNGP
+370 TSKVALNKLDTNGP
-382 TNLLDAGKA
+382 TDLLEAGKA

-402 IHVSQADI
+402 IHVSQEDI
-410 DAMQQV
+410 TNFDGVVTLVFGIV
-416 VGTREEHLGFG
+416 VGD
-427 VIVDNDGTTPT
+427 DNTTFT
-438 NEWTAFDNFRMLYAG
+438 NAWTAFDNFRMLYAG

-483 LHLNRTFTLNKWN
+483 LHLNRTFTLNQWN

-575 QYWLGEGEGKYNDE
+575 QYWLGENEGKTY
-589 DKVKRYTA
+589 DKEGVTRYTA

-651 VKDGNGYFY
+651 VKDGNGMFY

-770 QGIYIVNGKKVKK
+770 KGIYIVNGKKVKK

>member
-62 RVYPYSDEGRKHTFL
+62 RETPYSDEGRKHTFL

-104 LLWIYNNS
+104 LLWIYKNS
-112 KTPDTYNIRT
+112 TTADTYNIRT

-149 DELKN
+149 DELKP

-159 ANPTDDTRAFGW
+159 ANPTDATREFGW
-171 TFEQAEGYT
+171 TFEQAEGYSDD
-180 ATNKVYKIKTYGGRY
+180 NKVYKIKTYGNRY
-195 LTATPNDTDDNFCEA
+195 LTATPNDANDNFCEA
-210 VANATPDNPN
+210 VADAKLDNPD
-220 YCVWKLITLEEYY
+220 YRVWKLITLEEYY
-233 RLFNTSPSNLS
+233 QLFDASPSDLS
-244 APIDATFLLQSPGF
+244 APIDATFLLQNPGF
-258 RYDKTNRAY
+258 SYNLSNMAY
-267 WVTIGATGMSKKIR
+267 WISKGHDENIR
-281 IGVEECYRWPTSA
+281 FGVEECYKKPTEA
-294 EYEGGKENDK
+294 YYKGGKENDK
-304 NYIYENGKYFAAD
+304 SYICENGKYFAAD
-317 IKNAHK
+317 IKNSK
-323 CGLIQWVTVHKPG
+323 KNGLDQMVNVHKPG
-336 WYIFRCNGFS
+336 WYIIRCNGFS
-346 NTNKLAKFFITNSL
+346 NTNGQAKLFVSEAIKYQIT
-360 TYNTT
+360 
-365 GGFIS
+365 GEH
-370 TSILNPLDTNGP
+370 TSKVALNKLDTNGP
-382 TNLLDAGKA
+382 TDLLEAGKA

-402 IHVSQADI
+402 IHVSQEDI
-410 DAMQQV
+410 TNFDGVVTLVFGIV
-416 VGTREEHLGFG
+416 VGD
-427 VIVDNDGTTPT
+427 DNTTFT
-438 NEWTAFDNFRMLYAG
+438 NAWTAFDNFRMLYAG

-483 LHLNRTFTLNKWN
+483 LHLNRTFTLNQWN

-575 QYWLGEGEGKYNDE
+575 QYWLGENEGKTY
-589 DKVKRYTA
+589 DKEGVTRYTA

-651 VKDGNGYFY
+651 VKDGNGMFY

-757 QLVRPGTSLDGLP
+757 QLVRPGTSLEGLP
-770 QGIYIVNGKKVKK
+770 KGIYIVNGKKVKK

>member
-62 RVYPYSDEGRKHTFL
+62 REPPNNDEGRKYTFM

-92 YGRHASLRDYGM
+92 YGKHATLSHYGM
-104 LLWIYNNS
+104 LLWIYQNS
-112 KTPDTYNIRT
+112 TTTGTYNIRT
-122 RLNMVAGTTTTTEN
+122 RLNMVAKTNTNAGDMD
-136 LNNKNSYVQYIDN
+136 NKNSYVQYIDN
-149 DELKN
+149 DERKP

-210 VANATPDNPN
+210 TTDDAKLDNPD
-220 YCVWKLITLEEYY
+220 YRVWKLITLEEYY
-233 RLFNTSPSNLS
+233 QLFDASPSDLS
-244 APIDATFLLQSPGF
+244 APIDATFLLQNPGF
-258 RYDKTNRAY
+258 SYDLSNRAY
-267 WVTIGATGMSKKIR
+267 WIPTGYAENIR
-281 IGVEECYRWPTSA
+281 FGVDECYKKPTEA
-294 EYEGGKENDK
+294 YYKGGKQNEK
-304 NYIYENGKYFAAD
+304 NYICENGKYFAAD
-317 IKNAHK
+317 IKNSNK
-323 CGLIQWVTVHKPG
+323 NGLDQMVNVHKPG

-346 NTNKLAKFFITNSL
+346 NTNGQAKLFVSEASDYYIMGKH
-360 TYNTT
+360 
-365 GGFIS
+365 
-370 TSILNPLDTNGP
+370 TSKVALNQLDTNGP
-382 TNLLDAGKA
+382 TDLLEAGKA
-391 FYAGKYENEVM
+391 FYTGKYENEVM
-402 IHVSQADI
+402 IHVSQAELDSK
-410 DAMQQV
+410 
-416 VGTREEHLGFG
+416 
-427 VIVDNDGTTPT
+427 DGTVSLVFGIVIGDNNTTFT
-438 NEWTAFDNFRMLYAG
+438 NAWTAFDNFRMLYAG
-453 EYEGPCLV
+453 EYEGPSLV

-483 LHLNRTFTLNKWN
+483 LHLNRTFTLNQWN

-511 AFGDEM
+511 AFGDDM
-517 MLAELYQLNANS
+517 MLAKLYQLNANS
-529 VRFKTVNRTNDDE
+529 VRFKTVSCTNDDD

-555 TKEADDNVAYTTP
+555 TKGADDNVAYTTP
-568 RLKKAAN
+568 RLRKAAN

-589 DKVKRYTA
+589 DKVTRYTS
-597 GQVSIKAGHY
+597 GQVSIKVGHY
-607 DIPNVTLNRELLT
+607 DIPNVTLNRELLKT
-620 TNLDDHWVS
+620 KLDDHWVS

-651 VKDGNGYFY
+651 VKDGKGYFY

-681 YKVPSTKQYGLKA
+681 WKVPSTKQYGLKA

-770 QGIYIVNGKKVKK
+770 KGIYIVNGKKVKK

>member
-104 LLWIYNNS
+104 LLWIYKNS
-112 KTPDTYNIRT
+112 TTADTYNIRT

-149 DELKN
+149 DELKP

-159 ANPTDDTRAFGW
+159 ANPTDATREFGW
-171 TFEQAEGYT
+171 TFEQAEDYSDD
-180 ATNKVYKIKTYGGRY
+180 NKVYKIKAYGNRY
-195 LTATPNDTDDNFCEA
+195 LTATPNDANDNFCEA
-210 VANATPDNPN
+210 VADAKLDNPD
-220 YCVWKLITLEEYY
+220 YRVWKLITLEEYY
-233 RLFNTSPSNLS
+233 QLFDASPSDLS
-244 APIDATFLLQSPGF
+244 APIDATFLLQSPDF
-258 RYDKTNRAY
+258 SYNLSNMAY
-267 WVTIGATGMSKKIR
+267 WIPTGDPENIR
-281 IGVEECYRWPTSA
+281 FGVDECYKKPTEA
-294 EYEGGKENDK
+294 YYKGGKENDK
-304 NYIYENGKYFAAD
+304 SYICENGKYFAAD
-317 IKNAHK
+317 IKNSK
-323 CGLIQWVTVHKPG
+323 KNGLDQMVNVHKPG
-336 WYIFRCNGFS
+336 WYIIRCNGFS
-346 NTNKLAKFFITNSL
+346 NTNGQAKLFVSEAIKYQIT
-360 TYNTT
+360 
-365 GGFIS
+365 GEH
-370 TSILNPLDTNGP
+370 TSKVALNKLDANGI
-382 TNLLDAGKA
+382 TNLLEAGKA

-402 IHVSQADI
+402 IHVSEAELKSNE
-410 DAMQQV
+410 
-416 VGTREEHLGFG
+416 GTVSLVFG
-427 VIVDNDGTTPT
+427 IVIGDNNTTFT
-438 NEWTAFDNFRMLYAG
+438 NAWTAFDNFRMLYAG

-575 QYWLGEGEGKYNDE
+575 QYWLGENEGKTY
-589 DKVKRYTA
+589 DKEGVTRYTA

-651 VKDGNGYFY
+651 VKDGNGMFY

-770 QGIYIVNGKKVKK
+770 KGIYIVNGKKVKK

>member
-62 RVYPYSDEGRKHTFL
+62 RVYPYSDEGRKYTFL

-104 LLWIYNNS
+104 LLWIYQNS
-112 KTPDTYNIRT
+112 TTADTYNIRT

-149 DELKN
+149 DELKP

-159 ANPTDDTRAFGW
+159 ANPTDATRAFGW
-171 TFEQAEGYT
+171 TFEKADGYS
-180 ATNKVYKIKTYGGRY
+180 ATNKVYTIRTYGGHY
-195 LTATPNDTDDNFCEA
+195 LTATPNDANDNFCEA
-210 VANATPDNPN
+210 VADAKLDNPD
-220 YCVWKLITLEEYY
+220 YRVWKLITLEEYY
-233 RLFNTSPSNLS
+233 QLFDASPSDLS
-244 APIDATFLLQSPGF
+244 APIDVTFLLQNPGF
-258 RYDKTNRAY
+258 SYDLSNMAY
-267 WVTIGATGMSKKIR
+267 WRPTGDPENIR
-281 IGVEECYRWPTSA
+281 FGVDECYKKPTEA
-294 EYEGGKENDK
+294 YYKGGKENDK
-304 NYIYENGKYFAAD
+304 SYICENGKYFAAD
-317 IKNAHK
+317 IKNSK
-323 CGLIQWVTVHKPG
+323 KNGLDQMVNVHKPG

-346 NTNKLAKFFITNSL
+346 NTNGQAKLFVSDYYSFSSTKE
-360 TYNTT
+360 Y
-365 GGFIS
+365 IS
-370 TSILNPLDTNGP
+370 TVVLNPLDANGP
-382 TNLLDAGKA
+382 TNLLEAGKA
-391 FYAGKYENEVM
+391 FYAGKYENEVIM
-402 IHVSQADI
+402 HVSQEDI
-410 DAMQQV
+410 TNFGGV
-416 VGTREEHLGFG
+416 VTLLFG
-427 VIVDNDGTTPT
+427 VIVDDDGTTPT

-483 LHLNRTFTLNKWN
+483 LHLNRTFTLNQWN

-511 AFGDEM
+511 AFGDDV

-529 VRFKTVNRTNDDE
+529 VRFKTVSCTNDDD
-542 VMLTAYTPYIIKP
+542 VMLTAYRPYIIKP
-555 TKEADDNVAYTTP
+555 TKKADDNVAYTTP

-575 QYWLGEGEGKYNDE
+575 QYWLGENEGKTY
-589 DKVKRYTA
+589 DKEGVTRYTA

-607 DIPNVTLNRELLT
+607 DIPNVTLYRELLT

-651 VKDGNGYFY
+651 VKDGKGYFY

-681 YKVPSTKQYGLKA
+681 WKVPTTKQYGLKA

-770 QGIYIVNGKKVKK
+770 KGIYIVNGKKVKK

>member
-62 RVYPYSDEGRKHTFL
+62 RVYPYSDEGRKYTFL

-104 LLWIYNNS
+104 LLWIYKNS
-112 KTPDTYNIRT
+112 TTADTYNIRT

-149 DELKN
+149 DELKP

-159 ANPTDDTRAFGW
+159 ANPTDATREFGW
-171 TFEQAEGYT
+171 TFEQAEGYSDN
-180 ATNKVYKIKTYGGRY
+180 NKVYKIKTYGDRY
-195 LTATPNDTDDNFCEA
+195 LTATPNDADGNFCEA

-244 APIDATFLLQSPGF
+244 APIDATFMLQSPGF
-258 RYDKTNRAY
+258 SYDLSNMAY
-267 WVTIGATGMSKKIR
+267 WISTGDADKIR
-281 IGVEECYRWPTSA
+281 FGVEECYKKPTEA
-294 EYEGGKENDK
+294 YYKGGKENDK
-304 NYIYENGKYFAAD
+304 SYICENGKYFAAD
-317 IKNAHK
+317 IKNSNK
-323 CGLIQWVTVHKPG
+323 TGLDQMVNVHKPG
-336 WYIFRCNGFS
+336 WYIIRCNGFS
-346 NTNKLAKFFITNSL
+346 NTNGQAKLFVSEAIKYQIT
-360 TYNTT
+360 
-365 GGFIS
+365 GEH
-370 TSILNPLDTNGP
+370 TSKVVLNPLDANGP
-382 TNLLDAGKA
+382 TNLLEAGKA

-402 IHVSQADI
+402 MHVSQEDI
-410 DAMQQV
+410 TNFGGV
-416 VGTREEHLGFG
+416 VTLLFG
-427 VIVDNDGTTPT
+427 VIVDDDGTTPT

-483 LHLNRTFTLNKWN
+483 LHLKRTFTLNQWN
-496 TLTLPVD
+496 TLTLPVN

-511 AFGDEM
+511 AFGDDV
-517 MLAELYQLNANS
+517 MLAKLYQLNANS
-529 VRFKTVNRTNDDE
+529 VRFKTVSCTNDDE

-568 RLKKAAN
+568 RLRKADN
-575 QYWLGEGEGKYNDE
+575 QFWLDEGKGKENTE
-589 DKVKRYTA
+589 DGVTRYTS

-607 DIPNVTLNRELLT
+607 DIPNVTLNRELLKT
-620 TNLDDHWVS
+620 KLDDHWVS

-651 VKDGNGYFY
+651 VKDGKGMFY
-660 TDGSEQRDDLSG
+660 TDGSEQRDALSG

-757 QLVRPGTSLDGLP
+757 QLVCPGTSLDGLP
-770 QGIYIVNGKKVKK
+770 KGIYIVNGKKVKK

>member
-1 MIHLIKKAHVGGAQ
+1 MTHLIKKAHVGGAQ
-15 CLRLITL
+15 CFRLITL

-51 PADIVNTDNTH
+51 PADIVNTDSTH
-62 RVYPYSDEGRKHTFL
+62 RVNPYSDEGHQYTFL
-77 LMNVGTQQFF
+77 LMNVGTQRFF

-92 YGRHASLRDYGM
+92 YGRHATLGDYGM
-104 LLWIYNNS
+104 LLWIYQNS
-112 KTPDTYNIRT
+112 KTEGTYNIRT
-122 RLNMVAGTTTTTEN
+122 RLNMVKPGLGTTGKMD
-136 LNNKNSYVQYIDN
+136 NNDSYVQYIDN
-149 DELKN
+149 DKLKN
-154 GVYLE
+154 GVYLD
-159 ANPTDDTRAFGW
+159 ADSADATRAFGW
-171 TFEQAEGYT
+171 TFEQADGYS
-180 ATNKVYKIKTYGGRY
+180 ATNKVYKIKTYGDRY
-195 LTATPNDTDDNFCEA
+195 LTATPNDADGNFCEA
-210 VANATPDNPN
+210 TTDTPTNPD
-220 YCVWKLITLEEYY
+220 YRVWKLITLEEYY
-233 RLFNTSPSNLS
+233 QLFNASPSDLS
-244 APIDATFLLQSPGF
+244 APIDATFLLQNPNFS
-258 RYDKTNRAY
+258 YDKTNMTQWGPTGVAADIHLGVDGY
-267 WVTIGATGMSKKIR
+267 WRKPTEDRYNIGKGID
-281 IGVEECYRWPTSA
+281 
-294 EYEGGKENDK
+294 DK
-304 NYIYENGKYFAAD
+304 YICENGKYFSAD
-317 IKNAHK
+317 IKNGRK
-323 CGLIQWVTVHKPG
+323 SGIMQWVTVSKPG

-346 NTNKLAKFFITNSL
+346 NTNGLAKLFITNYM
-360 TYNTT
+360 TYFYTKSY
-365 GGFIS
+365 IS
-370 TSILNPLDTNGP
+370 TTPLNQLDANGP
-382 TNLLDAGKA
+382 TNLLEAGKA

-402 IHVSQADI
+402 MHVSQADI
-410 DAMQQV
+410 DAMQQF
-416 VGTREEHLGFG
+416 GGEHLGFG
-427 VIVDNDGTTPT
+427 IVVGDGNTTLT
-438 NEWTAFDNFRMLYAG
+438 NAWTAFDNFRMLYAG
-453 EYEGPCLV
+453 EYEGPSLV

-517 MLAELYQLNANS
+517 MLAKLYQLNANS
-529 VRFKTVNRTNDDE
+529 VRFKTVSCTNDDE
-542 VMLTAYTPYIIKP
+542 VMLNAYTPYIIKP
-555 TKEADDNVAYTTP
+555 TKGPDDNVAYTTP
-568 RLKKAAN
+568 RLRKAAH
-575 QYWLGEGEGKYNDE
+575 QYWLEEGKGKKNTE
-589 DKVKRYTA
+589 DGVTRYTS

-607 DIPNVTLNRELLT
+607 DIPDVTLNRELLK
-620 TNLDDHWVS
+620 TNLDAHWVS

-651 VKDGNGYFY
+651 VKDGKGTFY
-660 TDGSEQRDDLSG
+660 TDGNEQRDDLSG

>member
-1 MIHLIKKAHVGGAQ
+1 MTHLIKKAHVGGAQ

-62 RVYPYSDEGRKHTFL
+62 RVTPNDDKGRIYTFM

-92 YGRHASLRDYGM
+92 YGRHATLAHYGM
-104 LLWIYNNS
+104 LLWIYQNS
-112 KTPDTYNIRT
+112 TTTGTYNIRT
-122 RLNMVAGTTTTTEN
+122 RLNMVAKTTTETGN
-136 LNNKNSYVQYIDN
+136 PDNKDSYVQYIDN
-149 DELKN
+149 DGQKN

-159 ANPTDDTRAFGW
+159 ANPTDETRAFGW
-171 TFEQAEGYT
+171 TFEKADGYS
-180 ATNKVYKIKTYGGRY
+180 ATNKVYKIKTYGNRY
-195 LTATPNDTDDNFCEA
+195 LTATPNDADDNFCEA
-210 VANATPDNPN
+210 TTDTQLDNPD
-220 YCVWKLITLEEYY
+220 YRVWKLITLEEYY
-233 RLFNTSPSNLS
+233 ELFKASPSDLS

-258 RYDKTNRAY
+258 SYDRTTMSY
-267 WVTIGATGMSKKIR
+267 WRPIGEADNVR
-281 IGVEECYRWPTSA
+281 FGVEECYRKPT
-294 EYEGGKENDK
+294 ENYYKGGKENDK
-304 NYIYENGKYFAAD
+304 SYICENGKYFAAD
-317 IKNAHK
+317 IIKNSK
-323 CGLIQWVTVHKPG
+323 KNGLDQMVNVHKPG

-346 NTNKLAKFFITNSL
+346 NTNGQAKLFVSEAFDYYIMGKH
-360 TYNTT
+360 
-365 GGFIS
+365 
-370 TSILNPLDTNGP
+370 TSKVALNPLDANGP
-382 TNLLDAGKA
+382 TDLLEAGKA

-402 IHVSQADI
+402 IHVSQAELDDNKGPVSQVFGI
-410 DAMQQV
+410 V
-416 VGTREEHLGFG
+416 VGD
-427 VIVDNDGTTPT
+427 DNTTLT
-438 NEWTAFDNFRMLYAG
+438 NAWTAFDNFRMLYAG
-453 EYEGPCLV
+453 EYEGPSLV

-476 DEYKNVV
+476 DEYKNVA
-483 LHLNRTFTLNKWN
+483 LHLNRTFTLNQWN

-511 AFGDEM
+511 AFGDDVA
-517 MLAELYQLNANS
+517 LAKLHQLNANS
-529 VRFKTVNRTNDDE
+529 VRFKTVSCTTDDE

-555 TKEADDNVAYTTP
+555 TKGPNDNVAYTTP
-568 RLKKAAN
+568 RLRKADN
-575 QYWLGEGEGKYNDE
+575 QFWLGENEGKYNAE
-589 DKVKRYTA
+589 DGVTRYTA

-607 DIPNVTLNRELLT
+607 DIPNVTLNRELLKT
-620 TNLDDHWVS
+620 KLDAHWVS

-651 VKDGNGYFY
+651 VKDGNGKFY

-681 YKVPSTKQYGLKA
+681 YKVPTTKQYGLKA
-694 FRCWFELTGNTD
+694 FRCWFELTDNTD
-706 NGSTATAP
+706 NGTTATAP

-728 TTGIDTVVGDPS
+728 TTGIDSVVSDPS

>member
-44 TRLAGVD
+44 TRLAGVN

-62 RVYPYSDEGRKHTFL
+62 RETPYSDEGRKHTFL

-104 LLWIYNNS
+104 LLWIYKNS
-112 KTPDTYNIRT
+112 TTADTYNIRT

-136 LNNKNSYVQYIDN
+136 LNNENSYVQYIDN
-149 DELKN
+149 DELKP

-159 ANPTDDTRAFGW
+159 ANPTDATREFGW
-171 TFEQAEGYT
+171 TFEQAEGYSDD
-180 ATNKVYKIKTYGGRY
+180 NKVYKIKTYGNRY
-195 LTATPNDTDDNFCEA
+195 LTATPNDANDNFCEA
-210 VANATPDNPN
+210 VADAKLDNPD
-220 YCVWKLITLEEYY
+220 YRVWKLITLEEYY
-233 RLFNTSPSNLS
+233 QLFDASPSDLS
-244 APIDATFLLQSPGF
+244 APIDATFLLQNPGF
-258 RYDKTNRAY
+258 SYNLSNMAY
-267 WVTIGATGMSKKIR
+267 WISTGDDDKIR
-281 IGVEECYRWPTSA
+281 FGVEECYKNPTEA
-294 EYEGGKENDK
+294 YYKGGKENDK
-304 NYIYENGKYFAAD
+304 SYICENGKYFAAD
-317 IKNAHK
+317 IKNSK
-323 CGLIQWVTVHKPG
+323 KNGLDQMVNVHKPG
-336 WYIFRCNGFS
+336 WYIIRCNGFS
-346 NTNKLAKFFITNSL
+346 NTNGQAKLFVSEAIKYQIT
-360 TYNTT
+360 
-365 GGFIS
+365 GEH
-370 TSILNPLDTNGP
+370 TSKVALNQLDANGI
-382 TNLLDAGKA
+382 TNLLEAGKA
-391 FYAGKYENEVM
+391 FYTGKYENEVM
-402 IHVSQADI
+402 IHVSQEDI
-410 DAMQQV
+410 TKFDGV
-416 VGTREEHLGFG
+416 VTLVFG
-427 VIVDNDGTTPT
+427 IVIGDNNTTFT
-438 NEWTAFDNFRMLYAG
+438 NAWTAFDNFRMLYAG

-483 LHLNRTFTLNKWN
+483 LHLNRTFTLNQWN
-496 TLTLPVD
+496 TLTLPVN

-529 VRFKTVNRTNDDE
+529 VRFKTVSCTNDDD

-555 TKEADDNVAYTTP
+555 TKKADDNVAYTTP

-575 QYWLGEGEGKYNDE
+575 QYWLGENEGKTY
-589 DKVKRYTA
+589 DKEGVTRYTA

-770 QGIYIVNGKKVKK
+770 KGIYIVNGKKVKK

>member
-104 LLWIYNNS
+104 LLWIYKNS
-112 KTPDTYNIRT
+112 KTDGTYNIRT

-136 LNNKNSYVQYIDN
+136 LNNENSYVQYIDN
-149 DELKN
+149 DKLKP

-159 ANPTDDTRAFGW
+159 ANSADATREFGW
-171 TFEQAEGYT
+171 FFEQADGYSKE
-180 ATNKVYKIKTYGGRY
+180 NKVYKIRTYGNHY
-195 LTATPNDTDDNFCEA
+195 LTATPNDANDNFCEA

-244 APIDATFLLQSPGF
+244 APIDATFMLQSPGF
-258 RYDKTNRAY
+258 SYNLSNMAY
-267 WVTIGATGMSKKIR
+267 WIPTGDPENIR
-281 IGVEECYRWPTSA
+281 FGVDECYKKPTEA
-294 EYEGGKENDK
+294 YYKGGKENDK
-304 NYIYENGKYFAAD
+304 SYICENGKYFAAD
-317 IKNAHK
+317 IKNSNK
-323 CGLIQWVTVHKPG
+323 TGLDQMVNVHKPG
-336 WYIFRCNGFS
+336 WYIIRCNGFS
-346 NTNKLAKFFITNSL
+346 NTNGQAKLFVSEAIKYQIT
-360 TYNTT
+360 
-365 GGFIS
+365 GEH
-370 TSILNPLDTNGP
+370 TSKVALNQLDANGI
-382 TNLLDAGKA
+382 TNLLEAGKA

-402 IHVSQADI
+402 IHVSEAELKSNEGTVTLVFGI
-410 DAMQQV
+410 V
-416 VGTREEHLGFG
+416 VG
-427 VIVDNDGTTPT
+427 DNNTTFT
-438 NEWTAFDNFRMLYAG
+438 NAWTAFDNFRMLYAG
-453 EYEGPCLV
+453 EYEGPSLV

-529 VRFKTVNRTNDDE
+529 VRFKTVNRTNDDK

-575 QYWLGEGEGKYNDE
+575 QYWLGENEGKTY
-589 DKVKRYTA
+589 DKEGVTRYTA

-607 DIPNVTLNRELLT
+607 DIPNVTLNRKLLT

-651 VKDGNGYFY
+651 VKDGKGMFY
-660 TDGSEQRDDLSG
+660 TDNDKQRDDLSG

-681 YKVPSTKQYGLKA
+681 YKVHSTKQYGLKA

-721 IDGIEDN
+721 IDDIEDN
-728 TTGIDTVVGDPS
+728 TTGIDTVVSDPS

-770 QGIYIVNGKKVKK
+770 KGIYIVNGKKVKK

>member
-62 RVYPYSDEGRKHTFL
+62 RETPYSDEGRKHTFL

-104 LLWIYNNS
+104 LLWIYKNS
-112 KTPDTYNIRT
+112 TTADTYNIRT

-136 LNNKNSYVQYIDN
+136 LNNENSYVQYIDN
-149 DELKN
+149 DELKP

-159 ANPTDDTRAFGW
+159 ANPTDATREFGW
-171 TFEQAEGYT
+171 HFKRAEGYSDN
-180 ATNKVYKIKTYGGRY
+180 NKVYEIWTYGNRY
-195 LTATPNDTDDNFCEA
+195 LTATPNDANDNFCEA
-210 VANATPDNPN
+210 VADAKLDNPD
-220 YCVWKLITLEEYY
+220 YRVWKLITLEEYY
-233 RLFNTSPSNLS
+233 QLFDASPSDLS
-244 APIDATFLLQSPGF
+244 APIDATFLLQSPDF
-258 RYDKTNRAY
+258 SYNLSNMAY
-267 WVTIGATGMSKKIR
+267 WIPTGDPENIR
-281 IGVEECYRWPTSA
+281 FGVDECYKKPTEA
-294 EYEGGKENDK
+294 YYKGGKENDK
-304 NYIYENGKYFAAD
+304 SYICENGKYFAAD
-317 IKNAHK
+317 IKNSK
-323 CGLIQWVTVHKPG
+323 KNGLDQMVNVHKPG
-336 WYIFRCNGFS
+336 WYIIRCNGFS
-346 NTNKLAKFFITNSL
+346 NTNGQAKLFVSDYYSFSSTKE
-360 TYNTT
+360 Y
-365 GGFIS
+365 IS
-370 TSILNPLDTNGP
+370 TVVLNPLDANGP
-382 TNLLDAGKA
+382 TNLLEAGKA

-402 IHVSQADI
+402 IHVSQAELDSNKGTVSLVFGI
-410 DAMQQV
+410 V
-416 VGTREEHLGFG
+416 VGD
-427 VIVDNDGTTPT
+427 DNTTFT
-438 NEWTAFDNFRMLYAG
+438 NAWTAFDNFRMLYAG

-511 AFGDEM
+511 AFGDDM
-517 MLAELYQLNANS
+517 MLAKLYQLNANS
-529 VRFKTVNRTNDDE
+529 VRFKTVNRTNDDD

-568 RLKKAAN
+568 RLRKAAN

-589 DKVKRYTA
+589 DKVTRYTS

-607 DIPNVTLNRELLT
+607 DIPNVTLNRELLKT
-620 TNLDDHWVS
+620 KLDDHWVS
-629 TTTTSASTNDMVCK
+629 KTTTSASTNDMVCK

-651 VKDGNGYFY
+651 VKDGKGYFY

-770 QGIYIVNGKKVKK
+770 KGIYIVNGKKVKK

>member
-1 MIHLIKKAHVGGAQ
+1 MTHLIKKAHVGGAQ

-51 PADIVNTDNTH
+51 PADIININNTH
-62 RVYPYSDEGRKHTFL
+62 RVTPYDEEGRKHTFL
-77 LMNVGTQQFF
+77 LMNVGTQRFF

-92 YGRHASLRDYGM
+92 YGRHATLSDYGM
-104 LLWIYNNS
+104 LLWIYKNS

-122 RLNMVAGTTTTTEN
+122 RLNMVAKTGTDTGSMD
-136 LNNKNSYVQYIDN
+136 NKNSYVQYIDN
-149 DELKN
+149 DGLKD

-159 ANPTDDTRAFGW
+159 ADSADATRAFGW
-171 TFEQAEGYT
+171 AFEKADGYSE
-180 ATNKVYKIKTYGGRY
+180 TNKVYKIKTYGNRY
-195 LTATPNDTDDNFCEA
+195 LTATPNDAYDNFCEA
-210 VANATPDNPN
+210 ITDAKLDNPD
-220 YCVWKLITLEEYY
+220 YCVWKLIRLEEYY
-233 RLFNTSPSNLS
+233 ELFKTSPSDLS
-244 APIDATFLLQSPGF
+244 APIDATFLLQSPSF
-258 RYDKTNRAY
+258 SYNLSTMSY
-267 WVTIGATGMSKKIR
+267 WNPIGSADDVR
-281 IGVEECYRWPTSA
+281 FGVEECYRKPTEA
-294 EYEGGKENDK
+294 YYKGGKQNDK
-304 NYIYENGKYFAAD
+304 DYICDNGKYFAAD
-317 IKNAHK
+317 IKNSK
-323 CGLIQWVTVHKPG
+323 KNGLDQMVNVHKPG

-346 NTNKLAKFFITNSL
+346 NTNGQAKLFVSEAFDYYILEKH
-360 TYNTT
+360 
-365 GGFIS
+365 
-370 TSILNPLDTNGP
+370 TSKVALNPLDANSP
-382 TNLLDAGKA
+382 TNLLEAGKA

-402 IHVSQADI
+402 IHVSQAELDDNKGTVSLVFGI
-410 DAMQQV
+410 V
-416 VGTREEHLGFG
+416 VGD
-427 VIVDNDGTTPT
+427 DNSTFT
-438 NEWTAFDNFRMLYAG
+438 NAWTAFDNFRMLYAG
-453 EYEGPCLV
+453 EYEGPSLV

-476 DEYKNVV
+476 DEYKKVV
-483 LHLNRTFTLNKWN
+483 LHLNRTFTLNQWN

-529 VRFKTVNRTNDDE
+529 VRFKTVSCDTDDK
-542 VMLTAYTPYIIKP
+542 VMLKAYTPYIIKP
-555 TKEADDNVAYTTP
+555 TRGADDNVAYTTP
-568 RLKKAAN
+568 RLRKADN
-575 QYWLGEGEGKYNDE
+575 QFWLGENEGKTYE
-589 DKVKRYTA
+589 KEGVTRYTA

-620 TNLDDHWVS
+620 KNLDAHWVS

-651 VKDGNGYFY
+651 VNDGKGTFY
-660 TDGSEQRDDLSG
+660 TDNGEQRDALSG

-757 QLVRPGTSLDGLP
+757 QLVRPGTSLNGLP

>member
-1 MIHLIKKAHVGGAQ
+1 MGEHTSK
-15 CLRLITL
+15 
-22 VALFALAIAT
+22 VAL
-32 ATAEENKAQLDV
+32 NK
-44 TRLAGVD
+44 
-51 PADIVNTDNTH
+51 
-62 RVYPYSDEGRKHTFL
+62 
-77 LMNVGTQQFF
+77 
-87 NIGGS
+87 
-92 YGRHASLRDYGM
+92 
-104 LLWIYNNS
+104 
-112 KTPDTYNIRT
+112 
-122 RLNMVAGTTTTTEN
+122 
-136 LNNKNSYVQYIDN
+136 
-149 DELKN
+149 
-154 GVYLE
+154 
-159 ANPTDDTRAFGW
+159 
-171 TFEQAEGYT
+171 
-180 ATNKVYKIKTYGGRY
+180 
-195 LTATPNDTDDNFCEA
+195 
-210 VANATPDNPN
+210 
-220 YCVWKLITLEEYY
+220 
-233 RLFNTSPSNLS
+233 
-244 APIDATFLLQSPGF
+244 
-258 RYDKTNRAY
+258 
-267 WVTIGATGMSKKIR
+267 
-281 IGVEECYRWPTSA
+281 
-294 EYEGGKENDK
+294 
-304 NYIYENGKYFAAD
+304 
-317 IKNAHK
+317 
-323 CGLIQWVTVHKPG
+323 
-336 WYIFRCNGFS
+336 
-346 NTNKLAKFFITNSL
+346 
-360 TYNTT
+360 
-365 GGFIS
+365 
-370 TSILNPLDTNGP
+370 LDTNGP
-382 TNLLDAGKA
+382 TDLLEAGKA

-402 IHVSQADI
+402 IHVSQEDI
-410 DAMQQV
+410 TNFDGVVTLVFGIV
-416 VGTREEHLGFG
+416 VGD
-427 VIVDNDGTTPT
+427 DNTTFT
-438 NEWTAFDNFRMLYAG
+438 NAWTAFDNFRMLYAG

-483 LHLNRTFTLNKWN
+483 LHLNRTFTLNQWN

-575 QYWLGEGEGKYNDE
+575 QYWLGENEGKTY
-589 DKVKRYTA
+589 DKEGVTRYTA

-651 VKDGNGYFY
+651 VKDGKGMFY

-681 YKVPSTKQYGLKA
+681 WKVPTTKQYGLKA

-770 QGIYIVNGKKVKK
+770 KGIYIVNGKKVKK

>member
-51 PADIVNTDNTH
+51 PAEIVNTDNTH
-62 RVYPYSDEGRKHTFL
+62 RVYPYSDEGRKYTFL

-104 LLWIYNNS
+104 LLWIYKNS
-112 KTPDTYNIRT
+112 TTADTYNIRT

-136 LNNKNSYVQYIDN
+136 LNNENSYVQYIDN
-149 DELKN
+149 DELKP

-159 ANPTDDTRAFGW
+159 ANSADAKREFGW
-171 TFEQAEGYT
+171 FFEQADGYSKE
-180 ATNKVYKIKTYGGRY
+180 NKVYKIRTYGNHY
-195 LTATPNDTDDNFCEA
+195 LTATPNDANGNFCEA
-210 VANATPDNPN
+210 VADAKLDNPD
-220 YCVWKLITLEEYY
+220 YRVWKLITLEEYY

-244 APIDATFLLQSPGF
+244 APIDATFLLQSPDF
-258 RYDKTNRAY
+258 SYNLSNMAY
-267 WVTIGATGMSKKIR
+267 WIPTGDDDKIR
-281 IGVEECYRWPTSA
+281 FGVEECYKNPTEA
-294 EYEGGKENDK
+294 YYKGGKENDK
-304 NYIYENGKYFAAD
+304 SYICENGKYFAAD
-317 IKNAHK
+317 IKNSK
-323 CGLIQWVTVHKPG
+323 KNGLDQMVNVHKPG
-336 WYIFRCNGFS
+336 WYIIRCNGFS
-346 NTNKLAKFFITNSL
+346 NTNGQAKLFVSEAIKYQIT
-360 TYNTT
+360 
-365 GGFIS
+365 GEH
-370 TSILNPLDTNGP
+370 TSKVALNQLDANGI
-382 TNLLDAGKA
+382 TNLLEAGKA
-391 FYAGKYENEVM
+391 FYTGKYENEVM
-402 IHVSQADI
+402 IHVSQEDI
-410 DAMQQV
+410 TKFDGV
-416 VGTREEHLGFG
+416 VTLVFG
-427 VIVDNDGTTPT
+427 IVIGDNNTTFT
-438 NEWTAFDNFRMLYAG
+438 NAWTAFDNFRMLYAG

-483 LHLNRTFTLNKWN
+483 LHLNRTFTLNQWN
-496 TLTLPVD
+496 TLTLPVN

-529 VRFKTVNRTNDDE
+529 VRFKTVSCTNDDD

-555 TKEADDNVAYTTP
+555 TKKADDNVAYTTP

-575 QYWLGEGEGKYNDE
+575 QYWLGENEGKTY
-589 DKVKRYTA
+589 DKEGVTRYTA

-714 AKEVSLV
+714 AKEVSLF

-728 TTGIDTVVGDPS
+728 ITGIDTVVGDPS

>member
-62 RVYPYSDEGRKHTFL
+62 RETPYSDEGRKYTFL

-104 LLWIYNNS
+104 LLWIYKNS
-112 KTPDTYNIRT
+112 TTADTYNIRT

-149 DELKN
+149 DELKP

-159 ANPTDDTRAFGW
+159 ANPTDATREFGW
-171 TFEQAEGYT
+171 TFEQAEGYSDD
-180 ATNKVYKIKTYGGRY
+180 NKVYKIKTYGNRY
-195 LTATPNDTDDNFCEA
+195 LTATPNDANDNFCEA
-210 VANATPDNPN
+210 VADAKLDNPD
-220 YCVWKLITLEEYY
+220 YRVWKLITLEEYY
-233 RLFNTSPSNLS
+233 QLFDASPSDLS
-244 APIDATFLLQSPGF
+244 APIDATFLLQSPDF
-258 RYDKTNRAY
+258 SYNLSNMAY
-267 WVTIGATGMSKKIR
+267 WIPTGDDENIR
-281 IGVEECYRWPTSA
+281 FGVDECYKKPTEA
-294 EYEGGKENDK
+294 YYKGGKENDK
-304 NYIYENGKYFAAD
+304 SYICENGKYFAAD
-317 IKNAHK
+317 IKNSK
-323 CGLIQWVTVHKPG
+323 KNGLDQMVNVHKPG
-336 WYIFRCNGFS
+336 WYIIRCNGFS
-346 NTNKLAKFFITNSL
+346 NTNGQAKLFVSEAFKYYIM
-360 TYNTT
+360 
-365 GGFIS
+365 GEH
-370 TSILNPLDTNGP
+370 TSKVALNQLDANVP
-382 TNLLDAGKA
+382 TDLLEAGKA

-402 IHVSQADI
+402 IHVSQAELDSNKGTVSLVFGI
-410 DAMQQV
+410 V
-416 VGTREEHLGFG
+416 VGD
-427 VIVDNDGTTPT
+427 DNTTFT
-438 NEWTAFDNFRMLYAG
+438 NAWTAFDNFRMLYAG

-517 MLAELYQLNANS
+517 MLAKLYQLNANS
-529 VRFKTVNRTNDDE
+529 VRFKTVSCTNDDD

-555 TKEADDNVAYTTP
+555 TKGADDNVAYTTP
-568 RLKKAAN
+568 RLRKAAN
-575 QYWLGEGEGKYNDE
+575 QYWLGENEGKTY
-589 DKVKRYTA
+589 DKEGVTRYTA

-651 VKDGNGYFY
+651 VKDGNGMFY

-752 YNLNG
+752 YNLHG
-757 QLVRPGTSLDGLP
+757 PLVRPGTSLDGLP
-770 QGIYIVNGKKVKK
+770 KGIHIVNGKKVKK

>member
-104 LLWIYNNS
+104 LLWIYKNS
-112 KTPDTYNIRT
+112 TTADTYNIRT

-149 DELKN
+149 DELKP

-159 ANPTDDTRAFGW
+159 ANPTDATREFGW
-171 TFEQAEGYT
+171 TFEQAEDYSDD
-180 ATNKVYKIKTYGGRY
+180 NKVYKIKAYGNRY
-195 LTATPNDTDDNFCEA
+195 LTATPNDANDNFCEA
-210 VANATPDNPN
+210 VADAKLDNPD
-220 YCVWKLITLEEYY
+220 YRVWKLITLEEYY
-233 RLFNTSPSNLS
+233 QLFDASPSDLS
-244 APIDATFLLQSPGF
+244 APIDATFLLQSPDF
-258 RYDKTNRAY
+258 SYNLSNMAY
-267 WVTIGATGMSKKIR
+267 WIPTGDPENIR
-281 IGVEECYRWPTSA
+281 FGVDECYKKPTEA
-294 EYEGGKENDK
+294 YYKGGKENDK
-304 NYIYENGKYFAAD
+304 SYICENGKYFAAD
-317 IKNAHK
+317 IKNSK
-323 CGLIQWVTVHKPG
+323 KNGLDQMVNVHKPG

-346 NTNKLAKFFITNSL
+346 NTNGQAKLFVSDYYSFS
-360 TYNTT
+360 
-365 GGFIS
+365 S
-370 TSILNPLDTNGP
+370 TKEHTSKVALNKLDTNGP
-382 TNLLDAGKA
+382 TDLLEAGKA

-402 IHVSQADI
+402 IHVSEAELKSNE
-410 DAMQQV
+410 
-416 VGTREEHLGFG
+416 GTVSLVFG
-427 VIVDNDGTTPT
+427 IVIGDNNTTFT
-438 NEWTAFDNFRMLYAG
+438 NAWTAFDNFRMLYAG

-575 QYWLGEGEGKYNDE
+575 QYWLGENEGKTY
-589 DKVKRYTA
+589 DKEGVTRYTA

-651 VKDGNGYFY
+651 VKDGNGMFY
-660 TDGSEQRDDLSG
+660 TDGSEQRDALSG

-770 QGIYIVNGKKVKK
+770 KGIYIVNGKKVKK

>member
-104 LLWIYNNS
+104 LLWIYKNS
-112 KTPDTYNIRT
+112 TTADTYNIRT

-149 DELKN
+149 DELKP

-159 ANPTDDTRAFGW
+159 ANPTDATREFGW
-171 TFEQAEGYT
+171 TFVQAEGYSDN
-180 ATNKVYKIKTYGGRY
+180 NKVYKIKTYGDRY
-195 LTATPNDTDDNFCEA
+195 LTATPNDADGNFCEA

-244 APIDATFLLQSPGF
+244 APIDATFLLQSPDF
-258 RYDKTNRAY
+258 SYNLSNMAY
-267 WVTIGATGMSKKIR
+267 WIPTGDDDKIR
-281 IGVEECYRWPTSA
+281 FGVEECYKNPTEA
-294 EYEGGKENDK
+294 YYKGGKENDK
-304 NYIYENGKYFAAD
+304 SYICENGKYFAAD
-317 IKNAHK
+317 IKNSK
-323 CGLIQWVTVHKPG
+323 KNGLDQMVNVHKPG
-336 WYIFRCNGFS
+336 WYIIRCNGFS
-346 NTNKLAKFFITNSL
+346 NTNGQAKLFVSEAIKYQIT
-360 TYNTT
+360 
-365 GGFIS
+365 GEH
-370 TSILNPLDTNGP
+370 TSKVALNQLDANGI
-382 TNLLDAGKA
+382 TNLLEAGKA
-391 FYAGKYENEVM
+391 FYTGKYENEVM
-402 IHVSQADI
+402 IHVSQEDI
-410 DAMQQV
+410 TKFDGV
-416 VGTREEHLGFG
+416 VTLVFG
-427 VIVDNDGTTPT
+427 IVIGDNNTTFT
-438 NEWTAFDNFRMLYAG
+438 NAWTAFDNFRMLYAG

-483 LHLNRTFTLNKWN
+483 LHLNRTFTLNQWN
-496 TLTLPVD
+496 TLTLPVN

-529 VRFKTVNRTNDDE
+529 VRFKTVSCTNDDD

-555 TKEADDNVAYTTP
+555 TKKADDNVAYTTP

-575 QYWLGEGEGKYNDE
+575 QYWLGENEGKTY
-589 DKVKRYTA
+589 DKEGVTRYTA

-714 AKEVSLV
+714 AKEVSLF

-728 TTGIDTVVGDPS
+728 ITGIDTVVGDPS

>member
-62 RVYPYSDEGRKHTFL
+62 RETPYSDEGRKHTFL

-104 LLWIYNNS
+104 LLWIYKNS
-112 KTPDTYNIRT
+112 TTADTYNIRT

-149 DELKN
+149 DELKP

-159 ANPTDDTRAFGW
+159 ANPTDATREFGW
-171 TFEQAEGYT
+171 TFEQAEGYSDD
-180 ATNKVYKIKTYGGRY
+180 NKVYKIKTYGNRY
-195 LTATPNDTDDNFCEA
+195 LTATPNDANDNFCEA
-210 VANATPDNPN
+210 VADAKLDNPD
-220 YCVWKLITLEEYY
+220 YRVWKLITLEEYY
-233 RLFNTSPSNLS
+233 QLFDASPSDLS
-244 APIDATFLLQSPGF
+244 APIDATFLLQNPGF
-258 RYDKTNRAY
+258 SYNLSNMAY
-267 WVTIGATGMSKKIR
+267 WISKGHDENIR
-281 IGVEECYRWPTSA
+281 FGVEECYKKPTEA
-294 EYEGGKENDK
+294 YYKGGKENDK
-304 NYIYENGKYFAAD
+304 SYICENGKYFAAD
-317 IKNAHK
+317 IKNSK
-323 CGLIQWVTVHKPG
+323 KNGLDQMVNVHKPG
-336 WYIFRCNGFS
+336 WYIIRCNGFS
-346 NTNKLAKFFITNSL
+346 NTNGQAKLFVSEAIKYQIT
-360 TYNTT
+360 
-365 GGFIS
+365 GEH
-370 TSILNPLDTNGP
+370 TSKVALNKLDTNGP
-382 TNLLDAGKA
+382 TDLLEAGKA

-402 IHVSQADI
+402 IHVSQEDI
-410 DAMQQV
+410 TNFDGVVTLVFGIV
-416 VGTREEHLGFG
+416 VGD
-427 VIVDNDGTTPT
+427 DNTTFT
-438 NEWTAFDNFRMLYAG
+438 NAWTAFDNFRMLYAG
-453 EYEGPCLV
+453 EYEGPSLV

-483 LHLNRTFTLNKWN
+483 LHLKRTFTLNQWN
-496 TLTLPVD
+496 TLTLPVN

-529 VRFKTVNRTNDDE
+529 VRFQTVSCTNDDD

-555 TKEADDNVAYTTP
+555 TKKADDNVAYTTP

-575 QYWLGEGEGKYNDE
+575 QYWLGENEGKTY
-589 DKVKRYTA
+589 DKEGVTRYTA